1 MLIRRVWV
9 GSPPA
14 TAVATQMDRYRR
26 AAPTSARDHWGA
38 GDSLVT
44 ASDPGEIAER
54 LVDLLGATNCDSLN
68 LRVFH
73 AGTTPAQ
80 IRDQIELV
88 GNAVLPLLRAR
99 GSGP

>member
-9 GSPPA
+9 GPPPA

-26 AAPTSARDHWGA
+26 AAPSSTQDHWGA

-68 LRVFH
+68 LRLFN

-99 GSGP
+99 LC

>member
-1 MLIRRVWV
+1 
-9 GSPPA
+9 
-14 TAVATQMDRYRR
+14 MDRYRR

-54 LVDLLGATNCDSLN
+54 LVDLLGTTRCDSLN
-68 LRVFH
+68 LRLFN
-73 AGTTPAQ
+73 AGTTPTQ

-88 GNAVLPLLRAR
+88 GHAVVPLVRAR
-99 GSGP
+99 